1 MYVYMYTGLSRGP
14 IRDPEREFPHTN
26 LSPVEKEPPPAAM
39 HNGLSLNGVPDQ
51 PGGSAIID
59 RLQAWSS
66 GKSIHCRVDFAFR
79 RGPSSGG
86 RHKHIPVGSIAFA
99 PRKGMLCVA
108 SRPALT
114 LPPYAPRRR
123 PPTKGYSCRCAWPG
137 NEGVPPS
144 ARLKARLQY
153 ERERTAACP
162 PEERANC
169 PQARPKHGR

>member
-51 PGGSAIID
+51 PGGSAIIV

-66 GKSIHCRVDFAFR
+66 GKSIHCRVDFALR

-86 RHKHIPVGSIAFA
+86 RQRAHPCGLDEGI
-99 PRKGMLCVA
+99 
-108 SRPALT
+108 
-114 LPPYAPRRR
+114 LPSYAPGRRS
-123 PPTKGYSCRCAWPG
+123 PTKGYSRAWPG